1 MENSELFLQIFITC
15 PCKFVITID
24 LIQTQRL
31 ASFIV
36 LLLFKYF
43 CLICILFSCQIRSTI
58 KIPGMSGTVR
68 ILVDFIMFSA
78 PLDIAAPWP
87 WCWLPIVLLQHLH
100 NSRPWYHWVESDMRQ
115 IKCCL
120 YLGWYLHILLGK
132 VQLHGRGQ
140 WAGCSEPLSILCRLW
155 GWVAAVMW
163 GLVTVTRQ
171 IAS

>member
-78 PLDIAAPWP
+78 PLDWT
-87 WCWLPIVLLQHLH
+87 LQPPDHDVDCPL
-100 NSRPWYHWVESDMRQ
+100 Y
-115 IKCCL
+115 CCSIPTI
-120 YLGWYLHILLGK
+120 LGCDITEL
-132 VQLHGRGQ
+132 R
-140 WAGCSEPLSILCRLW
+140 
-155 GWVAAVMW
+155 
-163 GLVTVTRQ
+163 VT
-171 IAS
+171 

>member
-68 ILVDFIMFSA
+68 ILVDFMMFSA
-78 PLDIAAPWP
+78 PLDIEAP
-87 WCWLPIVLLQHLH
+87 
-100 NSRPWYHWVESDMRQ
+100 
-115 IKCCL
+115 
-120 YLGWYLHILLGK
+120 
-132 VQLHGRGQ
+132 
-140 WAGCSEPLSILCRLW
+140 
-155 GWVAAVMW
+155 
-163 GLVTVTRQ
+163 
-171 IAS
+171 